1 MERGDEAIPA
11 LLTLLAA
18 TAAATCQMAPA
29 DRAWLDRS
37 LVEWTR
43 VEQQQLHL
51 TGSPIPTFITADSK
65 CAYTARGGRLPLGWS
80 SAPHEGTIKLPD
92 GTSLPVGVASF
103 AAPGVDQSTPYF
115 VMTLPSV
122 WRAGGVTSTLGLDQ
136 LMTGAML
143 HELSHARQ
151 FAEVGPI
158 LARLEG
164 QRGLPNPLSD
174 DSLQETFEKDPAYLA
189 AYEQEMKALF
199 SAALDPDPLRAK
211 TKARQGFAL
220 LDARQARWLSAND
233 GAWAE
238 ADRLFL
244 GMEGLG
250 QWLMYRH
257 VAAGK
262 ARPDRAADLAA
273 VIATRRGG
281 KYWSQDEG
289 LAMMLVLD
297 RFNPRWSDHQAADRP
312 TLLLA
317 LAKAAVAH

>member
-1 MERGDEAIPA
+1 MERGDEAVPA

-43 VEQQQLHL
+43 VERHQLHL
-51 TGSPIPTFITADSK
+51 ARSPIPTFITADAT
-65 CAYTARGGRLPLGWS
+65 CAYTASGGQLPLNWV
-80 SAPHEGTIKLPD
+80 SAPHNGAIKLPD
-92 GTSLPVGVASF
+92 GTSLPVGVTSF
-103 AAPGVDQSTPYF
+103 AAPGANQSTPFF

-122 WRAGGVTSTLGLDQ
+122 WRAGEVTSIIGLES

-143 HELSHARQ
+143 HELSHTRQ

-164 QRGLPNPLSD
+164 KRGLPNPLDD
-174 DSLQETFEKDPAYLA
+174 DSLQGAFDKNPAYVA
-189 AYEQEMKALF
+189 AYEREMKALF

-211 TKARQGFAL
+211 AKARQGFAL
-220 LDARQARWLSAND
+220 LDARHARWLGAND

-244 GMEGLG
+244 ASEGLG

-257 VAAGK
+257 VAGAAARAG
-262 ARPDRAADLAA
+262 RAADLAA

-289 LAMMLVLD
+289 LAIVLVLD
-297 RFNPRWSDHQAADRP
+297 RFNPRWSDHQTAARP
-312 TLLLA
+312 TLLLD

>member
-1 MERGDEAIPA
+1 MV
-11 LLTLLAA
+11 
-18 TAAATCQMAPA
+18 PA

-37 LVEWTR
+37 LADWTR
-43 VEQQQLHL
+43 VERQQLHL
-51 TGSPIPTFITADSK
+51 PAAPIPTIITADSK
-65 CAYTARGGRLPLGWS
+65 CAFTGSGGRLPLAWS
-80 SAPHEGTIKLPD
+80 STPHGGTIKLPD
-92 GTSLPVGVASF
+92 GTSLPVGVTSF
-103 AAPGVDQSTPYF
+103 TAPGSNQVTPFF

-143 HELSHARQ
+143 HELTHSRQ

-164 QRGLPNPLSD
+164 KRGLPNPLSD
-174 DSLQETFEKDPAYLA
+174 DSLQEAFEQDPAYLA
-189 AYEQEMKALF
+189 AYEQEMKMLF

-211 TKARQGFAL
+211 AKARQGFAL
-220 LDARQARWLSAND
+220 LDARQARWLGAND

-238 ADRLFL
+238 ADSLFL

-250 QWLMYRH
+250 QWLIYRH
-257 VAAGK
+257 AAAGK
-262 ARPDRAADLAA
+262 ARPGRAANLAA

-289 LAMMLVLD
+289 LAIMLLLD
-297 RFNPRWSDHQAADRP
+297 RFNPRWTDHQAAARP
-312 TLLLA
+312 TLLLD